1 MGIRLR
7 RTLWMSNPNTQG
19 GQASFPSTR
28 WSRVVAA
35 ADLKTPDARAALAEL
50 CAAYW
55 YPIYVFVRRKGND
68 AEKALDLTQSYF
80 ARLLEHGVLAAADPS
95 KGRFRGFL
103 RTDCK
108 HFLIDRHRR
117 ETSRQRGGAVS
128 FIPIDAQ
135 DAEGRYVFEPADGM
149 TPDRLF
155 DRVWATT
162 LLGRVLDLLA
172 QEHTEPARAKLFAE
186 IKIVLTEGKSAV
198 PAFALAKRLGTTE
211 RAIHTAISRLKKRY
225 REILKDQI
233 AATLDDPAQID
244 DEIRDLFEA
253 VRK

>member
-1 MGIRLR
+1 
-7 RTLWMSNPNTQG
+7 MSKSNTQN
-19 GQASFPSTR
+19 GQAGFPSTR

-35 ADLKTPDARAALAEL
+35 ADLKAPDARAALAEL

-80 ARLLEHGVLAAADPS
+80 ARLLEKGALAAADPT

-103 RTDCK
+103 RTDCE

-117 ETSRQRGGAVS
+117 ENSLQRGGAVS
-128 FIPIDAQ
+128 FIAIDAQ
-135 DAEGRYVFEPADGM
+135 DAEGRYIFEPADGM

-155 DRVWATT
+155 DRAWATT

-172 QEHTEPARAKLFAE
+172 QEHTEPDRAKLFAE
-186 IKIVLTEGKSAV
+186 LKVALTEGKNAV
-198 PAFALAKRLGTTE
+198 PAAALAERLKTTE
-211 RAIHTAISRLKKRY
+211 GAIHTAISRLKKRY

-233 AATLDDPAQID
+233 AATLDNPAQID

-253 VRK
+253 VRR

>member
-1 MGIRLR
+1 
-7 RTLWMSNPNTQG
+7 MSNPSTPG

-35 ADLKTPDARAALAEL
+35 ADLKAPDARAALAEL
-50 CAAYW
+50 CAVYW

-103 RTDCK
+103 RTDCE

-117 ETSRQRGGAVS
+117 ETSLQRGGAVS
-128 FIPIDAQ
+128 LIPIDAQ
-135 DAEGRYVFEPADGM
+135 DAEGRYIFEPADGM
-149 TPDRLF
+149 TPEKVF
-155 DRVWATT
+155 NRVWATT

-172 QEHTEPARAKLFAE
+172 QEHTEPDRATLFAE
-186 IKIVLTEGKSAV
+186 IKVVLTEGKSAV
-198 PAFALAKRLGTTE
+198 PAAALAKRLETTE
-211 RAIHTAISRLKKRY
+211 GAIHTAVSRLKRRY

-233 AATLDDPAQID
+233 AATLDNPAQIE